1 MELGNDRITILV
13 ADDDFESR
21 NYFETLLKLQ
31 GYEVV
36 LAESGEEILAYL
48 AEGQRPV
55 SLVLLDVMMPGKDG
69 IQTFQ
74 EIRGLYRDLP
84 VILVSSAPSWP
95 YVMEATNGETTDCSP
110 AQFLEKPV
118 VPDELL
124 RTMEDLLQA
133 KEDLLQANPTVT
145 PGPARSL
152 PSAAHRPPRVRNARM
167 MEIEGLLQQVGLS
180 DVPVL
185 LQGETGVG
193 KEVLARQLHAHSTRA
208 QNLFLKLNCAALPP
222 ELVESELFG
231 YEKGAFTGAFRD
243 RPGKFEMARGGTIL
257 LDEIGDMD
265 IRLQAKLLQVLQD
278 NEFQR
283 LGSSETIHV
292 DVRIMAATHRDLKKA
307 IHDRTFR
314 EDLYYR
320 LNVISIRV
328 PPVRERKEEIAWLA
342 DYFIK
347 KHATPQMPALMISST
362 LHQAMMAYDWPG
374 NVRELENMMRK
385 LLVLRQPKLIIDEL
399 RSLTSGQAEFDT
411 RPAENSDNH
420 SKGMSVLQ
428 RVEQSKRHEETEA
441 ILAALTAA
449 HWNRK
454 HAATILNLDYKAFL
468 YKMKKLDIESKPT
481 AFESGSS
488 TGPSQKTVPIDS
500 ERRMARAEGV

>member
-1 MELGNDRITILV
+1 MEIRNKAATILV
-13 ADDDFESR
+13 ADDDFEAR

-36 LAESGEEILAYL
+36 LAPSGEEALSYL
-48 AEGQRPV
+48 AEAQCPA

-69 IQTFQ
+69 IETFQ
-74 EIRGLYRDLP
+74 EIRIQYGDLP

-95 YVMEATNGETTDCSP
+95 YIMEAMNSDTLEGTP

-118 VPDELL
+118 IPEELL
-124 RTMEDLLQA
+124 QLIEELLQRNT
-133 KEDLLQANPTVT
+133 KS
-145 PGPARSL
+145 PAPAPAAASTSV
-152 PSAAHRPPRVRNARM
+152 PSRQPRVRNARM

-208 QNLFLKLNCAALPP
+208 QNRFLKLNCAALPP
-222 ELVESELFG
+222 DLVESELFG
-231 YEKGAFTGAFRD
+231 YERGAFTGAFRD

-278 NEFQR
+278 SEFQR
-283 LGSSETIHV
+283 LGSSETVHV
-292 DVRIMAATHRDLKKA
+292 DVRIMAATHRDLKRA
-307 IHDRTFR
+307 IREGSFR

-320 LNVISIRV
+320 LNVINIHV
-328 PPVRERKEEIAWLA
+328 PPIRERKEEIAWLS
-342 DYFIK
+342 DYFIR
-347 KHATPQMPALMISST
+347 KHATALMPPLIIPSS
-362 LHQAMMAYDWPG
+362 LHQAMMDYDWPG
-374 NVRELENMMRK
+374 NVREIENMMRK
-385 LLVLRQPKLIIDEL
+385 LLVLRQPKILIEEL
-399 RSLTSGQAEFDT
+399 RSLTSAQNEFDT
-411 RPAENSDNH
+411 HLGDRSDNT
-420 SKGMSVLQ
+420 SNGLSVLQ
-428 RVEQSKRHEETEA
+428 RVEQSKRNEETEA
-441 ILAALTAA
+441 ILAALAAA

-454 HAATILNLDYKAFL
+454 QAASILNLDYKAFL

-481 AFESGSS
+481 APPYDGSLS
-488 TGPSQKTVPIDS
+488 RSAIRKAVPIDS
-500 ERRMARAEGV
+500 ERRVARAEV